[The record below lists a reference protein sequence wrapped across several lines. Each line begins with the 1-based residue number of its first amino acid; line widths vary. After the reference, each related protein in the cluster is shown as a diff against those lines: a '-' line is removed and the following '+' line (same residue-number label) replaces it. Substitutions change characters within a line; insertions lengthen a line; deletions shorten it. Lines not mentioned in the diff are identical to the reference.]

1 MLNRFPYSSGHLM
14 IAPNVHV
21 SRLTAIS
28 EEASAEMMRLARA
41 SETIL
46 AEVYQPHGINLG
58 MNMGLM
64 PVTGIPLPLISYG
77 GSSLVVLLALQGI
90 VQSVAIR
97 RRKLTF

>member
-1 MLNRFPYSSGHLM
+1 V
-14 IAPNVHV
+14 A
-21 SRLTAIS
+21 A
-28 EEASAEMMRLARA
+28 
-41 SETIL
+41 
-46 AEVYQPHGINLG
+46 VYFFQAFVNLG